1 MSTSPQRLPDW
12 FDVLWETHAA
22 KIPLV
27 FRNDVGKKIA
37 RDLVSVAISGAASY
51 STTPQGIRTII
62 AYSRILAIL
71 KGSAGVLTSP
81 DPTPEE
87 VAAAVER
94 LVQRVKP

>member
-1 MSTSPQRLPDW
+1 MTTPARLPDW
-12 FDVLWETHAA
+12 FDVLWETHAG
-22 KIPLV
+22 KVPIFL
-27 FRNDVGKKIA
+27 RNDAGKKLA
-37 RDLVSVAISGAASY
+37 RELVSVAISGAASY

-71 KGSAGVLTSP
+71 KGSAGVLNSP